1 MPMGKTHTK
10 IRTPKKIK
18 KEYSTAIPVS
28 PKRASS
34 PKFGIHFLSILID
47 VPDPKSTNVANV

>member
-1 MPMGKTHTK
+1 MGKTHSK

-18 KEYSTAIPVS
+18 KKYSTAIPIS

-34 PKFGIHFLSILID
+34 PKFDIHFLSTLTDI
-47 VPDPKSTNVANV
+47 PDPECTTVANV